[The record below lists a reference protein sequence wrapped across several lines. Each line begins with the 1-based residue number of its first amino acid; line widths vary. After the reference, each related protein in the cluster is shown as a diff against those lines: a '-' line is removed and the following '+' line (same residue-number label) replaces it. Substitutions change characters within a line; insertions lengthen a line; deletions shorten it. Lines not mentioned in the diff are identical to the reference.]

1 MLKVRIIAAFILCVF
16 GIEAKTQSQYIH
28 PGDTMHRKGF
38 SNWKE
43 ALDTV
48 WNKLSSRK
56 PQSLLT
62 YTLPDTIYYAE
73 ARKGKPEMPVQILHG
88 LWIGYW
94 HKVNKSYTQTR
105 KLLKKNKLS
114 LSRVKK
120 DTMLITRLGEN
131 TGQEMLRVEQ
141 YFKKSKIQWCIRFYL
156 WQVRGKWYLLDAIRL
171 EQDNT
176 RIR

>member
-1 MLKVRIIAAFILCVF
+1 
-16 GIEAKTQSQYIH
+16 
-28 PGDTMHRKGF
+28 
-38 SNWKE
+38 
-43 ALDTV
+43 
-48 WNKLSSRK
+48 
-56 PQSLLT
+56 
-62 YTLPDTIYYAE
+62 
-73 ARKGKPEMPVQILHG
+73 
-88 LWIGYW
+88 
-94 HKVNKSYTQTR
+94 
-105 KLLKKNKLS
+105 LLKKNKLS

-141 YFKKSKIQWCIRFYL
+141 YFKKSKMQWCIRFYL